1 MPTKLL
7 LLAAGAALALSA
19 AAAQAAEAPLDS
31 VRNTIVTG
39 PTTPQVAY
47 PPICRRDPVFPKYCK
62 RW

>member
-7 LLAAGAALALSA
+7 LLAAGAALALSSA
-19 AAAQAAEAPLDS
+19 TAQAAEAPLDS
-31 VRNTIVTG
+31 VRNKIVTG

-47 PPICRRDPVFPKYCK
+47 PPICRWDPVFPKYCR